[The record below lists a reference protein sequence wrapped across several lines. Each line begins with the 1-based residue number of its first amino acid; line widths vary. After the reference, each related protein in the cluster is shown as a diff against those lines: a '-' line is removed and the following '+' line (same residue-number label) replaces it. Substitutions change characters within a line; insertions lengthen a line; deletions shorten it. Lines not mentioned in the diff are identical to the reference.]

1 MSRSE
6 HPGRNAIVVRLV
18 LAVPLVVVVGLVLQD
33 RAPGNMG
40 NGFLTGG
47 LVALVGFGLATWRS
61 SRDPESA
68 TTFERAFTQLGDER
82 DDAVLTRALAV
93 LGITAVPLTGVAAIA
108 LPLGADTPMVM
119 ALLLAAQLGVGAVA
133 FLRVNRTS

>member
-18 LAVPLVVVVGLVLQD
+18 LAVPLVVVGLVLQD

-108 LPLGADTPMVM
+108 LALGADTPMVM